1 MIKVVVISDGDNF
14 IIDNYK
20 LEFVNMQEL
29 LALCNFYKAES
40 LDSLWQDKDRDYLVF
55 LELFYKKFNDFDII
69 ICDQINPLHPEWL
82 KLYFGKAI
90 KIYGMIDDPV
100 CTYHRT
106 LSEIWA
112 FDGVFYVS
120 PGYNEYFTTEE
131 FIKSYNPSLSSH
143 FLPHARYNSF
153 TSEHDSLISSSFDN
167 REKGVL
173 YVGQYYDS
181 KIDRLIE
188 LNKSLGSE
196 FDVFGHW
203 PYKGYK
209 GYLRALQ
216 FKVPF
221 LRKVNWLTEEE
232 KFLKF
237 TQYKI
242 CFNMHWNKERET
254 GNMRMYQAP
263 FYGMMLLSDKAA
275 KNQHEIIF
283 DDTEAV
289 FYENIDE
296 AIDMAKYYLGNDNAR
311 IEIAKRGYYRAK
323 SYYTKETVWRNLLN
337 WAFNLK
343 NGISQ

>member
-1 MIKVVVISDGDNF
+1 MHKVVVISDGENF
-14 IIDNYK
+14 TIGNFQLFFI
-20 LEFVNMQEL
+20 NMNQL
-29 LALCNFYKAES
+29 PSISKFYKAET
-40 LDSLWQDKDRDYLVF
+40 LDILWQNKDQDYLNF
-55 LELFYKKFNDFDII
+55 LEWFKKEYKEFDLI
-69 ICDQINPLHPEWL
+69 ICDQINPFHPEWL
-82 KLYFGKAI
+82 ASTFPNII

-106 LSEIWA
+106 LSELWA

-131 FIKSYNPSLSSH
+131 FIKLYNPSLSSH
-143 FLPHARYNSF
+143 FLPHARYNSY
-153 TSEHDSLISSSFDN
+153 TAEHDSLISSSFDK

-181 KIDRLIE
+181 KINRLIE
-188 LNKSLGSE
+188 LNRSLGTE
-196 FDVFGHW
+196 FDVFGRW

-216 FKVPF
+216 FKAPF
-221 LRKVNWLTEEE
+221 PRKVNWLTEEE

-296 AIDMAKYYLGNDNAR
+296 AIEKAKYYLGNDKAR
-311 IEIAKRGYYRAK
+311 IEIAKRGYCRAK

-343 NGISQ
+343 NGIS